1 MSPNQLILLM
11 NVPLLILTLWAL
23 WETRRRVET

>member
-1 MSPNQLILLM
+1 MSPNHLIILM
-11 NVPLLILTLWAL
+11 NVPLLMLTLWAL